1 MRQITQRIVSAFEGR
16 RALKIDNSETDG
28 TSLWL
33 FGNKIAEWRN
43 DGLWITNA
51 GWKSNTTKERLNGLT
66 GVRVQSLRRQ
76 WYLND
81 MAWDGEWINVHT
93 MTSREEAEAF
103 DLFDT
108 TSEWMDA
115 GYSKPV
121 YSVFHTT
128 YELELDAVEFKLQ
141 SSGIPSRRMESDTA
155 GTYRPNYFVV
165 VKPEDFHNS
174 LIIIK

>member
-1 MRQITQRIVSAFEGR
+1 MRLITQRIVSAFEGR

-66 GVRVQSLRRQ
+66 GVRVQSIRRQ

-81 MAWDGEWINVHT
+81 YAWDGGWINVHT
-93 MTSREEAEAF
+93 MVTTEQVDEI

-121 YSVFHTT
+121 YSVFHANN
-128 YELELDAVEFKLQ
+128 EIELDAVEFKLQ
-141 SSGIPSRRMESDTA
+141 SAGIPSRRMESDTA
-155 GTYRPNYFVV
+155 GKYKPNYFVV
-165 VKPEDFHNS
+165 VRPEDFRNS